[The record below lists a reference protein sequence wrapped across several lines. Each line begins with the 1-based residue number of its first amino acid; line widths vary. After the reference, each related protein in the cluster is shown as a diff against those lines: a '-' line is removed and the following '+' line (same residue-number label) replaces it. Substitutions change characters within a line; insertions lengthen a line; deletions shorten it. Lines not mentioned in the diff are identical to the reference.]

1 MRPPFPGM
9 DPWIE
14 HPAIWPDV
22 HNSLIT
28 AIRDELAPRLAPKY
42 SVGVEQRVYLLV
54 PGEPKFV
61 DRPDVAVVGRSDR
74 AGYREPAGQEEAASV
89 GVIDVEVP
97 VLDELEEWFL
107 EVRDVETRSLVTA
120 IEILSPTNKI
130 DPKGRKKYMR
140 KRRTL
145 LESESSLVE
154 IDLLRAGEPMPMNR
168 DRSHTDYRILVS
180 REATRPRAKLFI
192 FNVPQPIPPIP
203 IPLLPGDVEPELELG
218 AILPALYD
226 RARFDLRLDYAK
238 PPVPPLTEGNAEW
251 ARAIVGGMPPR

>member
-9 DPWIE
+9 DPWLE

-28 AIRDELAPRLAPKY
+28 AIRDELAPRLAPRY

-54 PGEPKFV
+54 PGEPDFV
-61 DRPDVAVVGRSDR
+61 GRPDVAVVGRSDR
-74 AGYREPAGQEEAASV
+74 VGYREPAGREEAAAV

-130 DPKGRKKYMR
+130 HPRGRKQYMR

-145 LESESSLVE
+145 LQSESSLVE
-154 IDLLRAGEPMPMNR
+154 IDLLRGRADAAESQQVAHRLSDPRQPRSDASPGQALHLQCPPADPADPDPPAAGGR
-168 DRSHTDYRILVS
+168 
-180 REATRPRAKLFI
+180 
-192 FNVPQPIPPIP
+192 
-203 IPLLPGDVEPELELG
+203 
-218 AILPALYD
+218 
-226 RARFDLRLDYAK
+226 RARAGPGGHPAR
-238 PPVPPLTEGNAEW
+238 PL
-251 ARAIVGGMPPR
+251 